1 MDLIASSR
9 DRSFAGQG
17 GGPSRL
23 LKQSDEGELAGGMD
37 SYIEVELAFSGLD
50 LSDVDVEIADW
61 IELFLRRLAAF
72 DLRQSAD
79 AVVLKATM
87 Q

>member
-1 MDLIASSR
+1 MDLMGSSR
-9 DRSFAGQG
+9 DQSFAGQG

-50 LSDVDVEIADW
+50 LSDVDVEIADR
-61 IELFLRRLAAF
+61 ISFEVATF
-72 DLRQSAD
+72 DPLGIDRYRSAESSD
-79 AVVLKATM
+79 TG
-87 Q
+87 